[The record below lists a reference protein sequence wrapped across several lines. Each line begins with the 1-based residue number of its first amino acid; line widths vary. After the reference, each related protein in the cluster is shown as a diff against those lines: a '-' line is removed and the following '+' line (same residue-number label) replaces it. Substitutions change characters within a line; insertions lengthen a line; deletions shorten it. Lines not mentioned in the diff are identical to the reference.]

1 MTPGAA
7 LAAAAGGFYR
17 QSWRFF
23 ILNAALCALVV
34 PIAVAGLWVPLA
46 WALLAVAGPFAAA
59 LMHCAVVATVTGELR
74 LRDGLDGLRLHWR
87 RGLALGAVVGVGA
100 LAAVQAVTFYASR
113 GVLVLAIVGMYL
125 AAIFAIFQLVL
136 WPLAV
141 FEFDL
146 PLRRVAADA
155 LRAVL
160 GRPIQTVVLA
170 AALLVVNLA
179 GLAAAVVPFLTLTI
193 AYSFLA
199 AAHFA
204 LPPTSTLE
212 GFDRWPR

>member
-7 LAAAAGGFYR
+7 LAAAVGGFYR

-23 ILNAALCALVV
+23 ILNAALSAVVV
-34 PIAVAGLWVPLA
+34 PIAVVGLWVPVA
-46 WALLAVAGPFAAA
+46 WVLLVAAGPLAAA
-59 LMHCAVVATVTGELR
+59 LMHCAVVAIVTGDLR
-74 LRDGLDGLRLHWR
+74 LGDALAGLHLHWR
-87 RGLALGAVVGVGA
+87 RGLVLGAFVAIGA
-100 LAAVQAVTFYASR
+100 LAAAQAIAFYASR
-113 GVLVLAIVGMYL
+113 GILVLTVLGVYL
-125 AAIFAIFQLVL
+125 TGVFAVFQLVL

-146 PLRRVAADA
+146 PIRRVAADT
-155 LRAVL
+155 LRAL
-160 GRPIQTVVLA
+160 LERPVQAFVFSV
-170 AALLVVNLA
+170 ALLAVNLA

-204 LPPTSTLE
+204 LPPTTTLE
-212 GFDRWPR
+212 DRWPR